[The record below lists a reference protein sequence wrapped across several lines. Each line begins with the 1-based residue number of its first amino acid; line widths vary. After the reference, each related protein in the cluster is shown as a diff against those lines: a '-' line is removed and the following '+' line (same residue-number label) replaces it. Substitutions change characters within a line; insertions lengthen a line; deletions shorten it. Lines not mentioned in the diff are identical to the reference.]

1 LKKLALFRIALAV
14 AALFASTGAASA
26 AIPPEQTKALLSEE
40 RSAAGKAVEAM
51 AAARDPAALALLE
64 ALAAGTLRIDV
75 DGAPFVSDEAGK
87 LSPLAGRDAGAK
99 PPIKTPLVDNRLRRV
114 LESSLASLRL
124 GAADPEIRL
133 KAAQELSKR
142 RNDDL
147 APVLRS
153 SLSKESD
160 GDVKEALLLA
170 IAQIDL
176 SSEDVNRRLAA
187 LKTIEDVADPAF
199 KPELERIVQKDG
211 QGNYVE
217 KNETVRRAA
226 HSALAAVERHAMWIG
241 MVGHLFYGV
250 SLGSVLLLAALGLAI
265 TFGLMRVINMA
276 HGELLMIGAYSAFTV
291 QKAFQ
296 AYAPD
301 LVDWYLIVSVPV
313 AFVVCAAIGMLLER
327 TVLRFL
333 YGRPLETLLATWG
346 ISLILIQTV
355 RLIFGAQNVTVAN
368 PSWLS
373 GGVELLP
380 GFVLTYS
387 RLTVI
392 LFSAAVIGF
401 VWYMLQKTPLGLQ
414 VRAITQNREMA
425 AGMGIATRKVDML
438 TFGIGSGVAGLGGVA
453 LSQLGNVGP
462 ELGQTYIVDSFM
474 VVVLGGVGKLAGTLA
489 GALGLGIVNKVL
501 EPAAGAVLGKIII
514 LGFIILFIQRRPQ
527 GIFALKGRSAEVA

>member
-1 LKKLALFRIALAV
+1 MGV
-14 AALFASTGAASA
+14 AALFALTGTARA
-26 AIPPEQTKALLSEE
+26 AIPPEQTRALLGDD
-40 RSAAGKAVEAM
+40 RAAAGKTVEAM
-51 AAARDPAALALLE
+51 AAARDPAALPLLE
-64 ALAAGTLRIDV
+64 ALEAGTLRIDSE
-75 DGAPFVSDEAGK
+75 GGPFVADDAGK
-87 LSPLAGRDAGAK
+87 VSPISGDVAAK
-99 PPIKTPLVDNRLRRV
+99 PPLKTPLVDNRLRRA

-147 APVLRS
+147 APVLRA
-153 SLSKESD
+153 SLAKETD
-160 GDVKEALLLA
+160 AAIKEALSLA
-170 IAQIDL
+170 VAQIDL

-187 LKTIEDVADPAF
+187 LATIEDVADPAF

-211 QGNYVE
+211 QGNYLE
-217 KNETVRRAA
+217 KNEAVRRAA

-241 MVGHLFYGV
+241 MVGHLFYGL

-301 LVDWYLIVSVPV
+301 LVDWYLVVSVPV

-368 PSWLS
+368 PTWLS

-489 GALGLGIVNKVL
+489 GALGLGVVNKVL